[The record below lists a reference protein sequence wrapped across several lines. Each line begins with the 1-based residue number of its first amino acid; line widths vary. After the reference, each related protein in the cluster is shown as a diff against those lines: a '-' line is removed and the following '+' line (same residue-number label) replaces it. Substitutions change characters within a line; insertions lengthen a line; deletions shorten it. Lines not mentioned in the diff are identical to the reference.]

1 MKLKSLRL
9 QNYRNHV
16 DSTLNIGDAKLVV
29 LRGANASGKTSFAEA
44 LSVNLAGTTV
54 SLASDGKGFK
64 RKIKQGEKEATITA
78 EIQGQHLLRNT
89 TTLSVGATGKSNS
102 VECLDDP
109 DNNKIVTGFTNF
121 LADRR
126 PAILI
131 ATNTEYFSKLDE
143 EKQANL
149 VAKLVLPSH
158 HKFPDD
164 KMDAVDEALGEG
176 VIDFDGNPFDVITK
190 AYKLLYEER
199 KTVNVKVRDF
209 VIPDALPIIKG
220 VDSESLQTQGVEIR
234 AKRANLQLERDT
246 AVATANN
253 IEVKRGKLQAKIE
266 GLRAEVDKGKK
277 RLVELEA
284 TIISAEQVQGLTE
297 TAAKADELVKLKSD
311 HAGYLGTIRTANQ
324 QIERWTNLS
333 EQGAICPTCD
343 SEIDDGKIAG
353 LIAELKK
360 ESVTADA
367 ELQALDT
374 KIEAIGD
381 VQAAKES
388 LRKHEAAVKE
398 KAELE
403 KSLLETVA
411 TGKATR
417 VELDALGAK
426 VDATLPFNEPL
437 GALQAQ
443 EDTINAQL
451 RPVLAAE
458 ERATDRKTKAEQL
471 AKLEAKAATLDTLVK
486 YFDVD
491 GVKAELIGQ
500 HIGGFQNKMLSVME
514 AFGYRTTLSLS
525 PWNFEV
531 VTKRGYSGPVK
542 EISGAEEFIFKAAL
556 QCAVSIAAGINFV
569 AIDEV
574 ENLGEDIRPTI
585 YRSIFSLIQD
595 GKLEQA
601 ILIGFSLDKT
611 LPKPQ
616 APGSKYFFVTDGTV
630 EELR

>member
-149 VAKLVLPSH
+149 VAKLVHPSH

-616 APGSKYFFVTDGTV
+616 APGSKYFYISDGTV
-630 EELR
+630 EELK

>member
-220 VDSESLQTQGVEIR
+220 VDSESLQTQGIEIR

-266 GLRAEVDKGKK
+266 GLRGEVDKGKK

-333 EQGAICPTCD
+333 ECP
-343 SEIDDGKIAG
+343 
-353 LIAELKK
+353 
-360 ESVTADA
+360 
-367 ELQALDT
+367 Q
-374 KIEAIGD
+374 
-381 VQAAKES
+381 
-388 LRKHEAAVKE
+388 
-398 KAELE
+398 
-403 KSLLETVA
+403 
-411 TGKATR
+411 
-417 VELDALGAK
+417 
-426 VDATLPFNEPL
+426 
-437 GALQAQ
+437 
-443 EDTINAQL
+443 
-451 RPVLAAE
+451 
-458 ERATDRKTKAEQL
+458 
-471 AKLEAKAATLDTLVK
+471 
-486 YFDVD
+486 
-491 GVKAELIGQ
+491 
-500 HIGGFQNKMLSVME
+500 
-514 AFGYRTTLSLS
+514 
-525 PWNFEV
+525 
-531 VTKRGYSGPVK
+531 
-542 EISGAEEFIFKAAL
+542 
-556 QCAVSIAAGINFV
+556 
-569 AIDEV
+569 
-574 ENLGEDIRPTI
+574 
-585 YRSIFSLIQD
+585 
-595 GKLEQA
+595 
-601 ILIGFSLDKT
+601 
-611 LPKPQ
+611 
-616 APGSKYFFVTDGTV
+616 
-630 EELR
+630 

>member
-585 YRSIFSLIQD
+585 YRSIFLLIQD

-616 APGSKYFFVTDGTV
+616 APGSKYFYISDGTV
-630 EELR
+630 EELK

>member
-253 IEVKRGKLQAKIE
+253 IEVKRGKLQTKIE

-426 VDATLPFNEPL
+426 VDATLPFNDPL

-458 ERATDRKTKAEQL
+458 ERAKDRKAKAEQL
-471 AKLEAKAATLDTLVK
+471 AKMEAKAATLDTLVK

-500 HIGGFQNKMLSVME
+500 HIGGFQNKMLCVMQ

-574 ENLGEDIRPTI
+574 ENLGDDLRPTI

-611 LPKPQ
+611 LPKLQ